1 MKMVDGLCVDAGLNL
16 GPSFVSAGQDAE
28 GFSSSGVLGTDLP
41 TGNSFSKEGGADN
54 VGVPR
59 KLKKEKKVKP
69 VLIDTVEGWEEL
81 LVSSETGQS
90 KGVNIQEI
98 MQHQVR

>member
-1 MKMVDGLCVDAGLNL
+1 MKMVDGLCVDAGLNM

-28 GFSSSGVLGTDLP
+28 GFSSSGVLGTNVP
-41 TGNSFSKEGGADN
+41 TGNSFNKEDGTDDIGASKKG
-54 VGVPR
+54 
-59 KLKKEKKVKP
+59 KKVKKVKP

-98 MQHQVR
+98 VKHQVR

>member
-28 GFSSSGVLGTDLP
+28 GFSSSGVLGTEVP
-41 TGNSFSKEGGADN
+41 TGNSFNKEDGADN
-54 VGVPR
+54 IGIPR

-69 VLIDTVEGWEEL
+69 VLIDSVEGWEEL
-81 LVSSETGQS
+81 LLSSETGQS
-90 KGVNIQEI
+90 KGVNIQEL
-98 MQHQVR
+98 MKHQVR